1 MQIVHTQTNV
11 PEQTCAAFS
20 DEAPTCLILHQD
32 TTSVHCEHASAS
44 RHVFLHSCMCLNLP
58 LRGFV
63 MEKLGQPSA
72 RCHRTFCHQIA
83 TSLSEGKNQT
93 AQQAAALVLLISAWF
108 APLRN
113 RSQVSSPAVAAAI
126 KEVSFPFFKVG
137 DFQQRN
143 QNYLDFS
150 LPYYGGRVVWGKI
163 IVKKKKS
170 VKDASST
177 TQW

>member
-32 TTSVHCEHASAS
+32 TRSVRCEHASAS

-72 RCHRTFCHQIA
+72 RCNRTFCHQIA

-93 AQQAAALVLLISAWF
+93 AQQAAAQVLLISAWF
-108 APLRN
+108 APLRK

-126 KEVSFPFFKVG
+126 KGCPFLSSKQVI
-137 DFQQRN
+137 
-143 QNYLDFS
+143 FS
-150 LPYYGGRVVWGKI
+150 KETKI
-163 IVKKKKS
+163 TWIFHCHTTEAELGEDHYKKKS